1 MSEGR
6 SSQSMAPGSGR
17 GGGEGRGEDREGR
30 AQGARGR
37 KVASRLG
44 LKSDELTF
52 DYKDPQLLGYFIT
65 DRGKIMPRRMTG
77 LTAKQQRQ
85 LARAIKQARQIAL
98 LPYTRT
104 D

>member
-6 SSQSMAPGSGR
+6 TSQSMAPGSGR
-17 GGGEGRGEDREGR
+17 GGEGREDREGR

-44 LKSDELTF
+44 LKTDELTF